1 MHLNKYRGGVFM
13 DIKELQRKSV
23 KIRKEILKVIY
34 EAQSGHPGGSLSSV
48 ELLLALYKE
57 RMKYDPKNPNWEERD
72 RFIMSKGH
80 ATPVLYTV
88 LSDAG
93 FFPKEELSGFRK
105 FGKMLQGH
113 AYRDIPGV
121 ELSTGSLGMGLSVGV
136 GMALASRLKK
146 SNYSVFVLMGDGEI
160 QEGSV
165 WEAAM
170 SAGHHKLSNL
180 CAIIDYN
187 KVQENG
193 FVNEIKNL
201 EPLGDRW
208 KSFNWNVIEI
218 DGHDFSDIF
227 RALDDFQV
235 EKGRPTVIIA
245 NTVKGKGVD
254 FMEYDNNWH
263 GKAPNEDQ
271 YLEALLQL
279 DNSEI

>member
-1 MHLNKYRGGVFM
+1 M

-23 KIRKEILKVIY
+23 EIRKDILKVIY
-34 EAQSGHPGGSLSSV
+34 EAQSGHPGGSLSAV
-48 ELLLALYKE
+48 EILLALYKE
-57 RMKYDPKNPNWEERD
+57 RMKYDPKNPKWEERD

-88 LSDAG
+88 LSEAG
-93 FFPKEELSGFRK
+93 FFPKEELGGFRK

-113 AYRDIPGV
+113 AYRNIPGV

-136 GMALASRLKK
+136 GMALASNLKK
-146 SNYSVFVLMGDGEI
+146 SNYNVFVLMGDGEI

-201 EPLGDRW
+201 EPLGERW
-208 KSFNWNVIEI
+208 KSFNWNVVEI
-218 DGHDFSDIF
+218 DGHDFDDIF
-227 RALDDFQV
+227 RALDDFMV

-263 GKAPNEDQ
+263 GKAPNKDQ

-279 DNSEI
+279 DNSKV